1 MFKIDRS
8 EKKSYLNRFSSLENL
23 YKFPVRYILHK
34 LSKKHIKKNNQ
45 LIVFSFDHIAHTI
58 NLDGLYEKTNLE
70 FFIEWIKSNC
80 PSILNGTVLDI
91 GANIGN
97 HSLFFSNYF
106 NKVISFEPH
115 PKIFKVL
122 GLNTES
128 KRNIEIHNFGAS
140 NKNGNNTM
148 VENNL
153 NMGGSR
159 LTKNKKNT
167 NLNVALKKLDDFC
180 KEHKNITLL
189 KIDTEGHELE
199 VLEGAIDIIKK
210 NKPIII
216 FEQQKSDFT
225 DGSSSMINFLININY
240 SSFGIILKG
249 PSFGCQFPKILDIIF
264 GLLFRQYIKLKIV
277 SKIKANYY
285 PFIIALPDE

>member
-8 EKKSYLNRFSSLENL
+8 EKKSYLNRLSALESL

-34 LSKKHIKKNNQ
+34 LSKRHIKKNSQ

-80 PSILNGTVLDI
+80 PSFLDGTVLDI

-97 HSLFFSNYF
+97 HSVFFSNYF

-115 PKIFKVL
+115 PKIFKIL
-122 GLNTES
+122 NLNTED
-128 KRNIEIHNFGAS
+128 KKNIEIHNFGLS
-140 NKNGNNTM
+140 NINGNNFM

-159 LTKNKKNT
+159 ITNNKKNID
-167 NLNVALKKLDDFC
+167 LSVALKKLDDFG
-180 KEHKNITLL
+180 KEYKNITLL
-189 KIDTEGHELE
+189 KIDAEGHELE
-199 VLEGAIDIIKK
+199 VLEGAVNIINR

-216 FEQQKSDFT
+216 FEQQKSDFI
-225 DGSSSMINFLININY
+225 DGSTSIINFLRSINY
-240 SSFGIILKG
+240 SSFGIIEKG
-249 PSFGCQFPKILDIIF
+249 LFPESQFSKIIDAIF
-264 GLLFRQYIKLKIV
+264 GLFIRQYIKMKIV
-277 SKIKANYY
+277 SRINADYY